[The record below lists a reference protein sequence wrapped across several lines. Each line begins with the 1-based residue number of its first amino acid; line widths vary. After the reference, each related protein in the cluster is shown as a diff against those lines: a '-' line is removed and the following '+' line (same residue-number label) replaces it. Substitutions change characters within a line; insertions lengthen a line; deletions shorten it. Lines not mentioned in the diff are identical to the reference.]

1 VVPLAGARRCC
12 GLLLRAAAAAAVE
25 ALYSLKITA
34 MSQQL

>member
-12 GLLLRAAAAAAVE
+12 GLLLRAAAAAVE

>member
-1 VVPLAGARRCC
+1 V
-12 GLLLRAAAAAAVE
+12 LRAAAAAAAAAAAVE